1 MASARGRQA
10 GAAEHPVNWL
20 SSGFV
25 NLIAGAV
32 LRRQN
37 APVPVCRN
45 LCLYD

>member
-10 GAAEHPVNWL
+10 GDAEHPVNWL

-37 APVPVCRN
+37 APAPIWLNR
-45 LCLYD
+45 CLYD